1 MEFSSQEYWSGLT
14 FPSLGD
20 LPDPGIKPVS
30 PELASGFFTAE
41 TQGKHVVY
49 IWRKKLLTQ
58 SECILNFTLY
68 CQIALQ
74 SGCTNLY
81 PDNSAYS
88 TTSSLMVL
96 SNFLKLTSVMDM
108 KWHLII
114 VLLGIFCLLL
124 RLSILSN
131 TYWLSWFPPFWITC
145 LKSLQIF
152 LLDYLFSPIFWSY
165 LYFWILN
172 HQDKYTLHISSLR
185 LGLVI

>member
-14 FPSLGD
+14 FPSLGIFLTQELNLCLLNWQVD
-20 LPDPGIKPVS
+20 SLLLRHKGSMWFISEEKIVDPKWM
-30 PELASGFFTAE
+30 
-41 TQGKHVVY
+41 Y
-49 IWRKKLLTQ
+49 IEFYFILSNCSTKWLHKFISRQQCLLYYLLTDGVVKFPKTYQ
-58 SECILNFTLY
+58 CNGHEMASH
-68 CQIALQ
+68 
-74 SGCTNLY
+74 
-81 PDNSAYS
+81 YS
-88 TTSSLMVL
+88 
-96 SNFLKLTSVMDM
+96 F
-108 KWHLII
+108 IRY
-114 VLLGIFCLLL
+114 FCLLL

>member
-30 PELASGFFTAE
+30 PEVASGFFIAE
-41 TQGKHVVY
+41 PQGKHVVY

-74 SGCTNLY
+74 SGCINLY

-114 VLLGIFCLLL
+114 VLLGIYLVTAEVEHPFKHLLTVLVSSVLNCLFKVIANFSIRLL
-124 RLSILSN
+124 V
-131 TYWLSWFPPFWITC
+131 FPDF
-145 LKSLQIF
+145 LELFIF
-152 LLDYLFSPIFWSY
+152 L
-165 LYFWILN
+165 
-172 HQDKYTLHISSLR
+172 YT
-185 LGLVI
+185 